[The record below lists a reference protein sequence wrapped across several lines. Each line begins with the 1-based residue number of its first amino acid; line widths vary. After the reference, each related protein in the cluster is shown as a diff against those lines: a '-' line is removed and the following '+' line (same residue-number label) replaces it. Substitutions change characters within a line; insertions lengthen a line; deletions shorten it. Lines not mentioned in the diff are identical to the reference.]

1 VDIRSLKTTTD
12 YLFQLYN
19 FKNIPLQY
27 LPQVELYAKKV
38 RHVKIKLN
46 TYDKGKATCTKD
58 FSVYRPFR
66 KTQ

>member
-1 VDIRSLKTTTD
+1 MDIRSLKTKTD
-12 YLFQLYN
+12 YLFKLYN

-38 RHVKIKLN
+38 RRVKIKIN
-46 TYDKGKATCTKD
+46 TYDKGKATGTKNC
-58 FSVYRPFR
+58 SVYRPIP